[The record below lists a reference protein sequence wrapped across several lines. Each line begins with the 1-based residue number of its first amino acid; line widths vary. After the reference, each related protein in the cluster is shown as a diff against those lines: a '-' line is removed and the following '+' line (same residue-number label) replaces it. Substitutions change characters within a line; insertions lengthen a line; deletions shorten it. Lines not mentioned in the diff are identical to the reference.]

1 MNLKYLLVTAAVYVS
16 VSLCSCS
23 DTDTVR
29 DESPTAVFGETVFLP
44 AEKGSEIKISMQM
57 ECGWQ
62 LTSDIDWA
70 AIYPMSGE
78 AGDVT
83 LTFRTTDANTGVW
96 ERTAYFEIETDG
108 NILNCL
114 LVQEGRPGTSPVSAV
129 GAFDGEDEGT
139 LSVEVWTN
147 TEFSASMDCQWAVV
161 DGIRYGLDSVLL
173 DDDRNYS
180 AMRKAVVDIRMPA
193 YSSDATV
200 TADLLLECGEY
211 VDTVRIYRSFVDK
224 KRDFYRKSVLF
235 NFTGQGCS
243 WCPYMTDGIYKVL
256 EQEPDRIEV
265 IKLYGYGERE
275 ELYTGS
281 AAVLDEFF
289 AQEFNTG
296 APYSVFNFIAGV
308 ESHGERVDELA
319 AKLQTLSEEAVEHFP
334 AGTGI
339 YAESEYENGKLTL
352 SGFVVSEE
360 DKECQL
366 SAFVREDGLIAS
378 QAGRGNDYEHNFV
391 LRAAV
396 TEELGENLIFQ
407 GRTAA
412 FHITYELP
420 DGMLEDPDNASLLIY
435 TSYPTDNNASGS
447 VAGVKYVDL
456 GMIVDNAVSL
466 SLDGKVDI
474 RYE

>member
-1 MNLKYLLVTAAVYVS
+1 MNRIVKLSLVAFLTLSPLL
-16 VSLCSCS
+16 LSCS
-23 DTDTVR
+23 GGDSVR
-29 DESPTAVFGETVFLP
+29 EPSPELLLGNTVFVP
-44 AEKGSEIKISMQM
+44 YEDGKEIKIVMRM
-57 ECGWQ
+57 EDGWQ
-62 LTSDIDWA
+62 LSSDINWA

-83 LTFRTTDANTGVW
+83 LTIRTTEANTGVW

-114 LVQEGRPGTSPVSAV
+114 LVQEGRPGTSPVSVV

-180 AMRKAVVDIRMPA
+180 AMRKALVDIRMPA

-243 WCPYMTDGIYKVL
+243 WCPYMTDGIYSALEHCPERMEVL
-256 EQEPDRIEV
+256 
-265 IKLYGYGERE
+265 KLYGYTDRE
-275 ELYTGS
+275 ELYAEQAT
-281 AAVLDEFF
+281 VFDEFF
-289 AQEFNTG
+289 SQKFSTG
-296 APYSVFNFIAGV
+296 APYSVFNFYAGLQ
-308 ESHGERVDELA
+308 SHGYEVDLLASRLA
-319 AKLQTLSEEAVEHFP
+319 ALSEEAVRSSP
-334 AGTGI
+334 AETAI
-339 YAESEYENGKLTL
+339 YAESICRDGIFKV
-352 SGFVVSEE
+352 SGFVISKGGGEYRI
-360 DKECQL
+360 
-366 SAFVREDGLIAS
+366 SAFIREDGIIAN

-391 LRAAV
+391 LRSSLVDVLGLDMVFIDGVAV
-396 TEELGENLIFQ
+396 FDFSCNLSDIVM
-407 GRTAA
+407 
-412 FHITYELP
+412 
-420 DGMLEDPDNASLLIY
+420 DNPDNVSVLLY
-435 TSYPTDNNASGS
+435 TSRMGESVSGA
-447 VAGVKYVDL
+447 VDGATYIDL
-456 GMIVDNAVSL
+456 GMTVDNAVSL
-466 SLDGKVDI
+466 PLDGKVDI